1 MLFVSDNYLN
11 EGIGIMY
18 LSSYVKTAGHEVD
31 LTLLRDFKRIDDLI
45 DYVEAYDPDL
55 VGFSVMT
62 PQVTQFRPISRLIK
76 KKTGK
81 TIIWGGS
88 HCMFMQEDIM
98 NYDGVDIICV
108 GDGEE
113 ALMDL
118 MNHIEDGKDY
128 SKIPSLY
135 VKTPKG
141 WVKNPLRPAEDNLD
155 KYPFPDRGL
164 YYNKYPLLA
173 EFAVK
178 RFITSRGCPYKCSY
192 CFEPSYFKMYK
203 GKSKAFRRH
212 SPEYVISEIKNVM
225 EKYPT
230 RRVHFS
236 DDIFNLNK
244 KWVKEF
250 ADQYKKNFDVNWSCN
265 IELTSIDEDIIQSMA
280 DSGCRGSVFGLE
292 SGVESI
298 RMNVLNKKITNARY
312 IEATN
317 WLKKHNLK
325 FFMNMMFCLPKESL
339 DDAIES
345 LRFATQLKSNG
356 IRVCIL
362 KMYKGTE
369 LANYAKAKGLSEGV
383 GEFTYKAKDFHGEF
397 HRIANVTWATVL
409 FHRFPFLLRWGR
421 TILTKKFAKVFGS
434 IHLLLHWED
443 IKFFDI
449 PLWQAWKYFWRSRD
463 TFIGGMA
470 KAQVD
475 TYIGDDGIVRDSKE
489 LFASPMGVIDWSG
502 EKSNKIFKNL
512 NKERYKKL
520 NESGDAH
527 FSSMEPEILNALRR
541 VKFPYKNGKDI
552 VDLGMVS
559 NIDMADGSVTFTIKT
574 NSEKIWQWPSLKK
587 DAEKAVLEVDGV
599 FKVTARSSSE
609 TSLSSSN
616 KILS

>member
-1 MLFVSDNYLN
+1 MAKILFVSDNYLN
-11 EGIGIMY
+11 EGLGIMC

-31 LTLLRDFKRIDDLI
+31 LTLLQDFKRIDDLI

-76 KKTGK
+76 KRTGK

-88 HCMFMQEDIM
+88 HCMLMQKDIM

-118 MNHIEDGKDY
+118 MNHIEDGEDY
-128 SKIPSLY
+128 SEIPNLY

-141 WVKNPLRPAEDNLD
+141 WAKNPVRSAENNLD

-164 YYNKYPLLA
+164 YFNKYPLMA

-178 RFITSRGCPYKCSY
+178 RFVTSRGCPYKCSY

-203 GKSKAFRRH
+203 GKGKTFRRH
-212 SPEYVISEIKNVM
+212 STEYVISEIKDVI

-230 RRVHFS
+230 RRVNFA
-236 DDIFNLNK
+236 DDTFNIDK

-250 ADQYKKNFDVNWSCN
+250 CEKYKKNFDVNWSCN
-265 IELTSIDEDIIQSMA
+265 IELTSIDEDIVQSMA
-280 DSGCRGSVFGLE
+280 DSGCRGCVFGLE

-325 FFMNMMFCLPKESL
+325 FFMNLMFCLPNESL

-345 LRFATQLKSNG
+345 LRFAIQLKSNG
-356 IRVCIL
+356 IRVNIL

-369 LANYAKAKGLSEGV
+369 ITNYANANGLSEGI
-383 GEFTYKAKDFHGEF
+383 GEFTYKAKDFYGEF
-397 HRIANVTWATVL
+397 HRIANVAWATIL
-409 FHRFPFLLRWGR
+409 FQHFPFLLRWGR
-421 TILTKKFAKVFGS
+421 TILTKKFGKVLGP
-434 IHLLLHWED
+434 IHLLLHWQD
-443 IKFFDI
+443 IKFYDI
-449 PLWQAWKYFWRSRD
+449 PLWQAWKFFWNSRD
-463 TFIGGMA
+463 IFIGGLA
-470 KAQVD
+470 KAQKD
-475 TYIGDDGIVRDSKE
+475 TYIGDDGTFRDSKE
-489 LFASPMGVIDWSG
+489 LFASPLGVVDWSG
-502 EKSNKIFKNL
+502 NKTNKIFKNL

-520 NESGDAH
+520 NENSDAH

-541 VKFPYKNGKDI
+541 VKIPYKNGKNI

-559 NIDMADGSVTFTIKT
+559 NIDMVDGSITFTIKT
-574 NSEKIWQWPSLKK
+574 NFSGEVLQWSSLKK
-587 DAEKAVLEVDGV
+587 DAEKSVLDVDGV
-599 FKVTARSSSE
+599 FKVTAKL
-609 TSLSSSN
+609 LS
-616 KILS
+616 I